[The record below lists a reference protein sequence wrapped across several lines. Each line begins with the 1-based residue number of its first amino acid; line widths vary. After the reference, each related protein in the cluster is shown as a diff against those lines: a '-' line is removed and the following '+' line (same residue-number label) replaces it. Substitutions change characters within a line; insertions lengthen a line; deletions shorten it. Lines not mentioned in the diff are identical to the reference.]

1 MLVSGEAS
9 KNKRQATITTGSW
22 IDFFLGGWRTFDDD
36 FGLHVCCAFWLKKG
50 VGDVIALGMIVDVQ

>member
-22 IDFFLGGWRTFDDD
+22 IDFVFFWEGEGLLMMILVFMLAAF
-36 FGLHVCCAFWLKKG
+36 FGSKKG
-50 VGDVIALGMIVDVQ
+50 LAM